1 MRAPLRQF
9 CTEENV
15 SERFARY
22 ENKAGRLTFSYVG
35 NRVFIT
41 DEDREAW
48 RKLARKSRGNNAALQ
63 LAEQALKTLGEA
75 VKAGDIDRASVV
87 RRLRTVTAA
96 FGLDSE
102 QTKNDRLSDLS
113 AKAAGVS

>member
-48 RKLARKSRGNNAALQ
+48 RKLARKSHGNNAALQ
-63 LAEQALKTLGEA
+63 LAEQALKALGEA
-75 VKAGDIDRASVV
+75 VKAGDIDRRAAV
-87 RRLRTVTAA
+87 RRLQAVTAA
-96 FGLDSE
+96 SGLDSE
-102 QTKNDRLSDLS
+102 QVNDRLSDLS
-113 AKAAGVS
+113 AGAVGVP

>member
-1 MRAPLRQF
+1 MGRTPLRQF

-22 ENKAGRLTFSYVG
+22 ENKAGRLTFTYVG

-48 RKLARKSRGNNAALQ
+48 RKLARKSHGNNAALQ
-63 LAEQALKTLGEA
+63 LAEQAIKTLGKA
-75 VKAGDIDRASVV
+75 VKAGDVDRAAAVK
-87 RRLRTVTAA
+87 RLQAVAA
-96 FGLDSE
+96 TFGLNSE
-102 QTKNDRLSDLS
+102 QEQRKE
-113 AKAAGVS
+113 KARA